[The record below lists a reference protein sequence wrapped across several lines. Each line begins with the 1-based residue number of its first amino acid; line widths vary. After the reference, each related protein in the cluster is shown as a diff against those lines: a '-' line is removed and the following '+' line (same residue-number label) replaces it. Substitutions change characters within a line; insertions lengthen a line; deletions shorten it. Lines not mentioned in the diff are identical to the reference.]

1 MDRLGLNPIVLLNK
15 EKSMPPYCPTEKSF
29 LRLIYIQDH
38 RYAGG
43 LWMKPGNRPS
53 INPLAEEKED

>member
-1 MDRLGLNPIVLLNK
+1 
-15 EKSMPPYCPTEKSF
+15 MPPYCPTEKSF

-53 INPLAEEKED
+53 INPLAEGKGSVGGPCGIDRDVGA